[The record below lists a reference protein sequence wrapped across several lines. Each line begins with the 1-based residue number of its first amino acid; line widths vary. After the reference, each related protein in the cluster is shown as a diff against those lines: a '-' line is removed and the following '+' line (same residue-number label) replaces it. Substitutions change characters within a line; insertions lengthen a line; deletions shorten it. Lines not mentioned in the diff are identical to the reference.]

1 MTLDL
6 ETQTLGLGEEV
17 PLGDLGKRLKQLWQS
32 NQALTKA
39 SLTNFAIYSER
50 VDSLAE
56 NTALIREVTR
66 EHACRALLI
75 GADPGAA
82 EVEVRVWIT
91 AHCQLTGGGKKS
103 VCSEQIAFLIS
114 GQSPNLVPSTVF
126 AWLESDLPLT
136 FWWQGEFSMRWEPHL
151 YSVID
156 RLVIDSGEWKDPLGQ
171 LRILEQSWRGD
182 HGGFTVNDLNWTRVL
197 PLRMAL
203 AAAFDEAG
211 ALAHL
216 AAVEHIEIDGGP
228 GHQLAAKMMAAWMI
242 YQAGWV
248 LESGGGE
255 GGCFVVRQQGRP
267 MQLVFRESAAGP
279 VVPRVELRGPAGL
292 IRLTQETGSRYI
304 GARVELGGGVVER
317 LTPCPYETPA
327 ELVTERLRR
336 GCHTRRYF
344 ELLRTVRVLLGES
357 PR

>member
-1 MTLDL
+1 MTSDL

-17 PLGDLGKRLKQLWQS
+17 PLGELGKRLKQLWQS

-82 EVEVRVWIT
+82 EVRVRVWIT
-91 AHCQLTGGGKKS
+91 AHCQLTAGGKKS

-126 AWLESDLPLT
+126 AWLESDLPLI
-136 FWWQGEFSMRWEPHL
+136 FWWQGDFSERWEPHL
-151 YSVID
+151 FAVID
-156 RLVIDSGEWKDPLGQ
+156 RLVVDSGEWKDPLGQ
-171 LRILEQSWRGD
+171 FRVLEQSWRGD
-182 HGGFTVNDLNWTRVL
+182 HGGFTVNDLNWTRLL

-203 AAAFDEAG
+203 AAALDEPG

-216 AAVEHIEIDGGP
+216 AEVEQIEIDYGP

-242 YQAGWV
+242 HQAGWA
-248 LESGGGE
+248 LEPGGGNGE
-255 GGCFVVRQQGRP
+255 RFVVRQQGRA
-267 MQLVFRESAAGP
+267 MQLVFRAGAAGA
-279 VVPRVELRGPAGL
+279 VLPRVELLGPAGM
-292 IRLTQETGSRYI
+292 IRLSQEAGSRYI
-304 GARVELGGGVVER
+304 HARVGLSGGIVDR

-336 GCHTRRYF
+336 GCHTPRYF
-344 ELLRTVRVLLGES
+344 ELLRTVRALLGEGPS
-357 PR
+357 